1 MTPGCTGKHWY
12 TSAVQAWR
20 VIRHNRIW
28 RGQRKVR
35 VLGVYRCAA
44 CGRWHIGKSFKNWDA
59 WMKYKDE

>member
-28 RGQRKVR
+28 RGRRKVR
-35 VLGVYRCAA
+35 VLGGLSVRGVRALA
-44 CGRWHIGKSFKNWDA
+44 HWKEFQELGRL
-59 WMKYKDE
+59 DEIQG